1 MKKTPLY
8 EKHIQL
14 KGKMID
20 FGGWSLPV
28 EYTGIIPE
36 HEAVRTK
43 AGIFDVSHMGEITVK
58 GEDSEKY
65 LQMLLTNDI
74 SLLNNNQIAYTTMCY
89 PHGGVVDDLLVYKYS
104 NTDYLLVVNASNT
117 EKDYQWMKENIFGNT
132 EILNVSENYAQ
143 LALQGPLAEAILQ
156 KLTRKNL
163 NEIEFYYFSDNVK
176 IGNIEALVSRT
187 GYTGEDGFELY
198 FAYDKAEEMWDMIL
212 EAGKDEGLIPAGLGA
227 RDTLRFE
234 ASLPL
239 YGHELDE
246 NITPLEAGL
255 GFFVKLNKENF
266 IGKEALAKQK
276 SEGLQRKIVGFEMI
290 DRGIP
295 RNNYEVYAEGKKI
308 GYVTTG
314 SFSPTLKK
322 NIGLAL
328 INSAYSKEGTEIE
341 ILIRNKNSKAKVIKK
356 PFYSKKYKKMT

>member
-14 KGKMID
+14 NGKIID
-20 FGGWSLPV
+20 FGGWALPV

-43 AGIFDVSHMGEITVK
+43 AGLFDVSHMGEILVT
-58 GEDSEKY
+58 GEDAETF
-65 LQMLLTNDI
+65 LQRVLTNDI
-74 SLLNNNQIAYTTMCY
+74 SVLKDNQIAYTTMCR
-89 PHGGVVDDLLVYKYS
+89 PDGGIIDDFLVYKYS
-104 NTDYLLVVNASNT
+104 NVEYLLVVNAANT
-117 EKDYQWMKENIFGNT
+117 EKDFNWLEENIL
-132 EILNVSENYAQ
+132 EDVKVEDISAKYAL
-143 LALQGPLAEAILQ
+143 LALQGPLAQNILQ
-156 KLTRKNL
+156 KTTPADL
-163 NEIEFYYFSDNVK
+163 NEIEFYRFKDIK
-176 IGNIEALVSRT
+176 IGDIETMVSRT

-198 FAYDKAEEMWDMIL
+198 FAAEKAEEMWEL
-212 EAGKDEGLIPAGLGA
+212 LLSAGKDEGLIPAGLGA

-239 YGHELDE
+239 YGNELNE

-255 GFFVKLNKENF
+255 GFCVKLNKDNF

-276 SEGLQRKIVGFEMI
+276 EEGLKRKIIGFEMI

-295 RNNYEVYAEGKKI
+295 RSNYEIFAEGEKI

-314 SFSPTLKK
+314 SYSPTLKK
-322 NIGLAL
+322 NLGLAL
-328 INSAYSKEGTEIE
+328 IDSDYTKIGTEIE
-341 ILIRNKNSKAKVIKK
+341 VLVRKKSLKAKVIKK
-356 PFYSKKYKKMT
+356 PFYSKK

>member
-74 SLLNNNQIAYTTMCY
+74 SLLNNNQIAYTAMCY

-356 PFYSKKYKKMT
+356 PFYSKKYKKMS

>member
-1 MKKTPLY
+1 
-8 EKHIQL
+8 
-14 KGKMID
+14 MID

-43 AGIFDVSHMGEITVK
+43 AGIFDVSHMGEIIVK

-198 FAYDKAEEMWDMIL
+198 FAYDNAEEMWDMIL

>member
-74 SLLNNNQIAYTTMCY
+74 SLLNNNQIAYTAMCY

-212 EAGKDEGLIPAGLGA
+212 EAGKDEGLIPAGLGS

>member
-43 AGIFDVSHMGEITVK
+43 AGIFDVSHMGEIIVK

-198 FAYDKAEEMWDMIL
+198 FAYDNAEEMWDMIL

>member
-1 MKKTPLY
+1 
-8 EKHIQL
+8 
-14 KGKMID
+14 
-20 FGGWSLPV
+20 
-28 EYTGIIPE
+28 
-36 HEAVRTK
+36 
-43 AGIFDVSHMGEITVK
+43 
-58 GEDSEKY
+58 
-65 LQMLLTNDI
+65 
-74 SLLNNNQIAYTTMCY
+74 
-89 PHGGVVDDLLVYKYS
+89 
-104 NTDYLLVVNASNT
+104 
-117 EKDYQWMKENIFGNT
+117 
-132 EILNVSENYAQ
+132 
-143 LALQGPLAEAILQ
+143 
-156 KLTRKNL
+156 
-163 NEIEFYYFSDNVK
+163 
-176 IGNIEALVSRT
+176 LVSRT

-198 FAYDKAEEMWDMIL
+198 FAYDKAEEMWDLIL

-239 YGHELDE
+239 YGHELNE

-266 IGKEALAKQK
+266 IGKEALARQK
-276 SEGLQRKIVGFEMI
+276 SEGLKRRIVGFEMI

-295 RNNYEVYAEGKKI
+295 RNNYEVYKEGEKI

-328 INSAYSKEGTEIE
+328 IDSAYSKEGTEIE

-356 PFYSKKYKKMT
+356 PFYSI

>member
-58 GEDSEKY
+58 GEDSEKF

-74 SLLNNNQIAYTTMCY
+74 SLLNNNQIAYSAMCY

-104 NTDYLLVVNASNT
+104 NKDYLLVVNASNT

-143 LALQGPLAEAILQ
+143 LALQGPLAETILQ
-156 KLTRKNL
+156 KLTKKNL
-163 NEIEFYYFSDNVK
+163 NEIEFYYFIDNVK
-176 IGNIEALVSRT
+176 IGNIEAFVSRT

-198 FAYDKAEEMWDMIL
+198 FAYDKAEEMWDLIL
-212 EAGKDEGLIPAGLGA
+212 ETGKDEGLIPAGLGA

-341 ILIRNKNSKAKVIKK
+341 ILIRNKNSKAKV
-356 PFYSKKYKKMT
+356 FRLTRLQVYRLLQ